1 MINEET
7 SVTVDYI
14 RDNID
19 ELLSLAKEKFDRI
32 YGTDAHSR
40 EPIAFTQFVH
50 ALISFRTDMLI
61 DFLGSNIDDLRKA
74 FFLANEIDSDDLNS
88 ID

>member
-1 MINEET
+1 
-7 SVTVDYI
+7 
-14 RDNID
+14 
-19 ELLSLAKEKFDRI
+19 
-32 YGTDAHSR
+32 
-40 EPIAFTQFVH
+40 
-50 ALISFRTDMLI
+50 MLI